1 MDRFTLEIDDDAV
14 RDLRERL
21 AAAAARRPR
30 PGEGSARRRGEAVGD
45 DLAALDPHRVAAGL
59 NRLPQWTIRIDGAR
73 IHFVHV
79 RSERRARGLAGRAT
93 GLDRRQGRRV
103 DPRRGPA
110 RGAAPPRP
118 APGRRAALLP
128 HPHGGVGGG
137 RRLRA
142 VREPFRRPH
151 SLRPLGVPTGVLVA
165 AEDISIRRCAEQS
178 NAIVRWTDLDHGGH
192 VAALEQPDD
201 LVADLRG
208 LVDWVRLSA
217 PRRRGTGSTP
227 SARPERSSWVPR
239 APRCAGRRRP

>member
-1 MDRFTLEIDDDAV
+1 MSGWPQQLPGDHGRAKGVPVAE
-14 RDLRERL
+14 
-21 AAAAARRPR
+21 ARRWATTWR
-30 PGEGSARRRGEAVGD
+30 HSTRTGSLRASTACRSGRSASTAPASTSSTCVPSDGLEDSPAGQLAWIVDKVVEWTHDEAP
-45 DLAALDPHRVAAGL
+45 LEEPHL
-59 NRLPQWTIRIDGAR
+59 
-73 IHFVHV
+73 
-79 RSERRARGLAGRAT
+79 RARHLAGVLLFWLTRTAASAADVVYAQY
-93 GLDRRQGRRV
+93 GSLFA
-103 DPRRGPA
+103 DPTVF
-110 RGAAPPRP
+110 AP
-118 APGRRAALLP
+118 
-128 HPHGGVGGG
+128 
-137 RRLRA
+137 
-142 VREPFRRPH
+142 
-151 SLRPLGVPTGVLVA
+151 SGVPTGVLVA